1 MTESQIVDN
10 PFQGD
15 EAEETSDQHLV
26 AAAVKGNRGA
36 LERLVRRHQA
46 WIYNIAFRMVMVP
59 AEAEDVTQDILVKI
73 LTKLSSYD
81 PEKGAFRT
89 WLYRVVTNHV
99 LNMKSRGYE
108 AHITGFDDY
117 YAFVDQVPDREPED
131 TPEMA
136 LVAEDLKIGCVM
148 GTLLCLNRNQ
158 RLAFILAIGFG
169 ATDAVGSALMD
180 ISRDAFR
187 KNLSRARERL
197 REYMGGNCSLVNP
210 DAPCRCGNKV
220 QTFVDSGAYSVEKL
234 DFLAPN
240 RPRMKEIVGEVEDR
254 FREKVF
260 EPCAEL
266 FRAHPFYEGRDGAE
280 WLRELLE
287 DPEMRNVIEMNG
299 GRT

>member
-1 MTESQIVDN
+1 MTEPQMVDN
-10 PFQGD
+10 PFQGGQAA
-15 EAEETSDQHLV
+15 EATDRSLA
-26 AAAVKGNRGA
+26 AAAVNGDRGA
-36 LERLVRRHQA
+36 LERLVRRHHP

-59 AEAEDVTQDILVKI
+59 AEAEDVTQDVLVKV

-108 AHITGFDDY
+108 AHITDFDSY
-117 YAFVDQVPDREPED
+117 YSFVDQVPDRDPED

-136 LVAEDLKIGCVM
+136 LVTEDLKIGCVM

-158 RLAFILAIGFG
+158 RLAFILTVGFG
-169 ATDAVGSALMD
+169 VTDVVGAELME

-187 KNLSRARERL
+187 KNLSRGREKL
-197 REYMGGNCSLVNP
+197 RKYMGGKCGLVNP
-210 DAPCRCGNKV
+210 EAPCRCRNKI
-220 QTFVDSGAYSVEKL
+220 QTFVDSGAYSMEKL

-240 RPRMKEIVGEVEDR
+240 RPRMNEIVGEVEDR

-260 EPCAEL
+260 EPYAEL
-266 FRAHPFYEGRDGAE
+266 FRAHPFYQGEDLVR
-280 WLRELLE
+280 WLQDLLE
-287 DPEMRNVIEMNG
+287 DPELRSVIEMN
-299 GRT
+299 